1 MKGGKKQQ
9 QQAAAAAAG
18 LLQEQDAGA
27 ASGGRL
33 PLLGLPLAP
42 PTLIEEVWVQ
52 CDKPNCKKWRKLPLG
67 VKAPP
72 DNVEW

>member
-1 MKGGKKQQ
+1 MKGKQKQQIAQQQQQ
-9 QQAAAAAAG
+9 QQAAPV
-18 LLQEQDAGA
+18 L
-27 ASGGRL
+27 GGRL
-33 PLLGLPLAP
+33 PLFGELPVV

>member
-1 MKGGKKQQ
+1 LVLSGTASWLLKAMRGKKAPAE
-9 QQAAAAAAG
+9 QAAAG
-18 LLQEQDAGA
+18 GTRLQ
-27 ASGGRL
+27 L
-33 PLLGLPLAP
+33 FGLPVAP

>member
-1 MKGGKKQQ
+1 MRGKKGAGTPAAET
-9 QQAAAAAAG
+9 QAAAG
-18 LLQEQDAGA
+18 TRLQ
-27 ASGGRL
+27 L
-33 PLLGLPLAP
+33 FGLPVGP

>member
-1 MKGGKKQQ
+1 MRGKKGSAA
-9 QQAAAAAAG
+9 QATA
-18 LLQEQDAGA
+18 Q
-27 ASGGRL
+27 GGTRL
-33 PLLGLPLAP
+33 PLFGLPVAP

>member
-1 MKGGKKQQ
+1 MKGKKGGSG
-9 QQAAAAAAG
+9 AAAAN
-18 LLQEQDAGA
+18 AGA
-27 ASGGRL
+27 MGGRL
-33 PLLGLPLAP
+33 PLFGLPLAP

>member
-1 MKGGKKQQ
+1 VQQ
-9 QQAAAAAAG
+9 QQGSA
-18 LLQEQDAGA
+18 
-27 ASGGRL
+27 RL
-33 PLLGLPLAP
+33 PLFGLPVAP